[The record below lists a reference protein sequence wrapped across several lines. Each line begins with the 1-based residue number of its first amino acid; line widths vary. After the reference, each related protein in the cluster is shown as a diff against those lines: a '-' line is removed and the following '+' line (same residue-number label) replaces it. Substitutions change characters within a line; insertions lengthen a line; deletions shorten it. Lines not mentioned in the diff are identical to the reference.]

1 MFDKYTQIQIARPLH
16 LPHRVARNALLAMV
30 AIFGVAACST
40 SERSKSCTLPPQQSA
55 CSTQG
60 ALERELAAIPAR
72 LRLELPDR
80 YAGRGIFCSD
90 PAVVVLLKGD
100 SPMPP
105 RMMQSP
111 RGAVPISFITGCP
124 YSSKD
129 LVLIIN
135 SGKVNE
141 LFPTADGIAA
151 DQVGGRIEVYAIGEE
166 KLRHFQEMSTEAG
179 KSLGVPLVV
188 RKAAPVKL

>member
-1 MFDKYTQIQIARPLH
+1 MSGKYAQIQSPRSLH
-16 LPHRVARNALLAMV
+16 LPRRAARNALLAMP
-30 AIFGVAACST
+30 AIFALAACSVT
-40 SERSKSCTLPPQQSA
+40 ESSKSCILPPQEST
-55 CSTQG
+55 CSNQE
-60 ALERELAAIPAR
+60 ALERELAAISAQ

-80 YAGRGIFCSD
+80 YAGRSIICSD
-90 PAVVVLLKGD
+90 PAVVVALKGN

-111 RGAVPISFITGCP
+111 RGAVSISFIAGCP

-129 LVLIIN
+129 LVLLIN

-141 LFPTADGIAA
+141 LFLNADGIAA
-151 DQVGGRIEVYAIGEE
+151 DQVSGTIEVYAIGDE
-166 KLRHFQEMSTEAG
+166 KLRHFQEISVEAG